1 MSNLPKISD
10 AEWEVMKLL
19 WDKGNIT
26 SKEIVEALKSTTNWS
41 STTIYT
47 LINRLVKKNA
57 VGIKEGTSP
66 YICYPLVSQEE
77 LRTEESKSFLKKV
90 FDGSLNLMLVNF
102 VKNEKLSN
110 EEIED
115 LKNILENRKE

>member
-26 SKEIVEALKSTTNWS
+26 SKEIVETLKSTTNWS

-110 EEIED
+110 EEIEE
-115 LKNILENRKE
+115 LKDILEDRKE

>member
-110 EEIED
+110 EEIEE
-115 LKNILENRKE
+115 LKNILEDRKE